1 MFKMHYASYRGRD
14 CILINNW
21 KRLITFPS
29 TFAVGR
35 TEENKARTQQ
45 RESVWVHSLL
55 VYHTVEKMSGRGEGW
70 EG

>member
-1 MFKMHYASYRGRD
+1 MHYASYRGRD

-29 TFAVGR
+29 TIAVGR

-55 VYHTVEKMSGRGEGW
+55 EQNTGILTKVIHEIKEQS
-70 EG
+70 